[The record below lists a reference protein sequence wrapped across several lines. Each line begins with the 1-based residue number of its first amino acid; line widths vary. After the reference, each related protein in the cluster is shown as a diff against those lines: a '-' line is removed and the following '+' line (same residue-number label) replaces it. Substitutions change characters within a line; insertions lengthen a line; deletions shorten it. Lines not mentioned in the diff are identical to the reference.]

1 MDDKR
6 YGVRV
11 STFKIINPFTIELR
25 GCGQLYVE
33 PGREYYFENAPIN
46 FINYVAQLAAMN
58 ISYKITPDK
67 KGCFYTVDLTDY
79 FKNDPTY
86 IMSKIRRGAN
96 PVVQKQ
102 ETKKP
107 EPGKVVLSSD
117 DIAPREDK
125 SSEEIALNNMIAED
139 LKKEQEATPI
149 EPEITSDVV
158 VEPTVEEELKQ
169 EENAGPK
176 IYTDEELS
184 KFSKGMLLD
193 ISNDYNLGFTNINQK
208 KEIREAILKA
218 QEELNK

>member
-58 ISYKITPDK
+58 ISYQITPNK
-67 KGCFYTVDLTDY
+67 KGCFYTIDLTDY

-86 IMSKIRRGAN
+86 IMSKIRRREN
-96 PVVQKQ
+96 PIIKEPEV
-102 ETKKP
+102 KKP

-125 SSEEIALNNMIAED
+125 SSEEIALDNMIAED
-139 LKKEQEATPI
+139 LKKSQEQPV
-149 EPEITSDVV
+149 ITSDVV
-158 VEPTVEEELKQ
+158 VEPIQENTPEVVEET
-169 EENAGPK
+169 EESDESEPK
-176 IYTDEELS
+176 VYTEDQLS
-184 KFSKGMLLD
+184 KFSKAMLLE
-193 ISNDYNLGFTNINQK
+193 ISNDYGLDCSDINTK

-218 QEELNK
+218 QNK

>member
-1 MDDKR
+1 
-6 YGVRV
+6 
-11 STFKIINPFTIELR
+11 
-25 GCGQLYVE
+25 
-33 PGREYYFENAPIN
+33 
-46 FINYVAQLAAMN
+46 
-58 ISYKITPDK
+58 
-67 KGCFYTVDLTDY
+67 
-79 FKNDPTY
+79 
-86 IMSKIRRGAN
+86 
-96 PVVQKQ
+96 
-102 ETKKP
+102 
-107 EPGKVVLSSD
+107 
-117 DIAPREDK
+117 
-125 SSEEIALNNMIAED
+125 MIAED